1 MQHLAKRARLLEPLI
16 PKASTRHVATA
27 PESKATKKPT
37 KPSGPPYLRRPL
49 GVQDPP
55 HVYLDSKKEVK
66 SQIWDPAERKAKR
79 REITKELSKSYF
91 QDLSQLSQTGG
102 KLWIAPE
109 TVIRADV
116 RVVAR
121 NFANWADRTVHRK
134 RYTSL

>member
-16 PKASTRHVATA
+16 PKASTRCFATA
-27 PESKATKKPT
+27 PESKATKKST
-37 KPSGPPYLRRPL
+37 KPSGPPYLPRPL

-55 HVYLDSKKEVK
+55 HVYLDSKKEPK

-116 RVVAR
+116 RVLSHW
-121 NFANWADRTVHRK
+121 FE
-134 RYTSL
+134 LG